1 MVYVGL
7 SQLLFPMVPMQD
19 VLQQKIFAHNWRFQE
34 WVGGLNL
41 KCHFDILREKLGMD
55 ITP

>member
-1 MVYVGL
+1 
-7 SQLLFPMVPMQD
+7 MVPMQD
-19 VLQQKIFAHNWRFQE
+19 VLQQKIFAHNWRFQG

-55 ITP
+55 ITPKD